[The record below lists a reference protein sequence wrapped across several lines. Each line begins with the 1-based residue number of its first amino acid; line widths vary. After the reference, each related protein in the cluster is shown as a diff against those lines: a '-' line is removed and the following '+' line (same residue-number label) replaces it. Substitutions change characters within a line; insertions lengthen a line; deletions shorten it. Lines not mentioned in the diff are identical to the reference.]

1 MEAEIM
7 ALAGTAGTAFV
18 TLLATDAWNTVR
30 DGVVDMWRRAR
41 PERAADISA
50 ELDSTREE
58 LIRARTEGDQETEAD
73 LRGEWRGR
81 VRRLLA
87 EHPEVAEE
95 LRGLLARLEPA
106 APHPPTVTQQ
116 ATASDRARV
125 YQAGRDLHL
134 GQQ

>member
-7 ALAGTAGTAFV
+7 ALAGTAGTAVV

-30 DGVVDMWRRAR
+30 DGVVDLWRRAR

-58 LIRARTEGDQETEAD
+58 LLRARTEGDQETEAD
-73 LRGEWRGR
+73 LRVEWRGR
-81 VRRLLA
+81 VRRLLV

-95 LRGLLARLEPA
+95 LRDLLTRLEPA
-106 APHPPTVTQQ
+106 APHPPTVTQR

-125 YQAGRDLHL
+125 YQAGRDIHL
-134 GQQ
+134 GQR